1 MFGFLKTPM
10 RTLPDAADLFRSY
23 AGLPDEEG
31 AARERFASW
40 LPYLAFMPNDEL
52 FRLKGKRLGFVL
64 EAMPQSGA
72 DQSMVDVL
80 SSLYTNCK
88 AGTGIQISLFGS
100 PHVHDQLLEYANLRP
115 EDDDQFTKSR
125 EKGRPVRNDN
135 LYRCLVRHRFAHLQK
150 GSLESLTHGY
160 HCGVRNFRLLISVN
174 ASGTPDDRGRCD
186 DILFV
191 RDAMSATL
199 KAASL
204 PNHVCDAND
213 LINWCATFTNPDRI
227 FHQDA
232 ELQWH
237 DEGKE
242 IRDQIVDF
250 DTIQDSM
257 PDRLRFSK
265 ASSSDTMDAC
275 FFSVKSYPKKFP
287 LWRMGSLIGDVMQPA
302 LQFDCPFLIT
312 LGVHILDANTVR
324 TAITG
329 NHVRATQNAESKLAK
344 IMPDVER
351 KRQDW
356 SAAAEA
362 SDEGGSLVSM
372 YHQLALFARPDTMT
386 AASETAKAI
395 WRSRG
400 FTLNGDIYM
409 HRQALLASLPMTL
422 SPAFHGDL
430 KRMRRVTRKFMLNA
444 VHLAPLIAEWRGT
457 STPVLIGAGRRGQL
471 VTLDLFDNEQGN
483 ANAAIAGT
491 SGSGKST
498 LLQEMAAAYRSTGA
512 QVSFLDLGRSAE
524 KLCRKADGCF
534 VEFGPDAAPN
544 LNPFTRV
551 NNIQEDMDMI
561 VPAIAKMCSRT
572 RTLEEVQYKAISKSI
587 LSHWQKYGQDMT
599 VTALRDSFVTGSIP
613 ELGLKD
619 DQRIRDLAIMLNP
632 FSRGGQYERFFEGRN
647 NIDLTNP
654 FVVIETEWLKRK
666 PDLQVVASILLLYQI
681 TGQMYLTRD
690 CRKVLFVDEVKQ
702 QLADTGQDDPILA
715 AVLEEAS
722 RRARKYGGALVTAT
736 QDGDDYYSSVQ
747 MEAAFKCADWIF
759 LLRQKPESINLLAE
773 KKRLSIDDAKKRLLN
788 SLHKEDGVYS
798 EMYVSSPVGEGIMRL
813 ILDPATHLLF
823 SNKLDDNKPIDA
835 LRAQGLSIDEAIAR
849 VLEQRGL
856 RS

>member
-1 MFGFLKTPM
+1 MFGFIKAPM
-10 RTLPDAADLFRSY
+10 RALPQTAQLLRTY
-23 AGLPDEEG
+23 AGLPESDD
-31 AARERFASW
+31 AARDRFASW
-40 LPYLAFMPNDEL
+40 LPYLAFMPYEEL

-72 DQSMVDVL
+72 DQSMVEVL
-80 SSLYTNCK
+80 SSLYANCK

-100 PHVHDQLLEYANLRP
+100 PHIHDQLLEYASLRP
-115 EDDDQFTKSR
+115 EDSDQFSKSCVA
-125 EKGRPVRNDN
+125 GRPVRNDN
-135 LYRCLVRHRFAHLQK
+135 LYRRLVRHRFMYLQK

-174 ASGTPDDRGRCD
+174 APGTPDDRGRCD

-191 RDAMSATL
+191 RDAMAATL
-199 KAASL
+199 RAASL
-204 PNHVCDAND
+204 PTHVCNAND

-227 FHQDA
+227 FHQCDEA
-232 ELQWH
+232 QCH
-237 DEGKE
+237 DQGRE

-250 DTIQDSM
+250 DTMQDPM
-257 PDRLRFSK
+257 PDRLRFTK
-265 ASSSDTMDAC
+265 AGTADTMDAC
-275 FFSVKSYPKKFP
+275 FFSVKSYPKNFP

-356 SAAAEA
+356 RAAADA

-372 YHQLALFARPDTMT
+372 YHQLALFARPDNMT
-386 AASETAKAI
+386 SASETAKAI
-395 WRSRG
+395 WRARG

-430 KRMRRVTRKFMLNA
+430 KRMRRVSRKFMLNA

-457 STPVLIGAGRRGQL
+457 STPVMVGAGRRGQL

-498 LLQEMAAAYRSTGA
+498 LLQEMAAAYLSIGA

-524 KLCRKADGCF
+524 KLCRKAGGCF
-534 VEFGPDAAPN
+534 VEFGPDSTPN
-544 LNPFTRV
+544 LNPFSRV
-551 NNIQEDMDMI
+551 NDIHEDMDML

-572 RTLEEVQYKAISKSI
+572 RALDEVQYKAISKTI
-587 LSHWQKYGQDMT
+587 LTHWQEYGQEMT

-613 ELGLKD
+613 ELGLKN

-690 CRKVLFVDEVKQ
+690 SKKLLIVDELKQ
-702 QLADTGQDDPILA
+702 QLADTGQDDPVLA

-773 KKRLSIDDAKKRLLN
+773 KKRLCIDEAKKRLLN

-835 LRAQGLSIDEAIAR
+835 LRAQGFSIDEAIAR